1 MMKTLA
7 FNELI
12 CFFIFNVS
20 SYELIL
26 LVKSSKKVNQSRP
39 GTQPLFLYVL
49 LSLWA
54 TPLLTIPPKSLIV
67 VNSLKLKIN
76 FLMYGNV
83 DRSFTFDKPLPC
95 RFSTYKKCSSCN
107 ICIIANSCYDVISIL
122 KYWSFINTTYSNK
135 HLPLYCSVDYHPIA
149 VITIP
154 LSRTLAWKKNTASVF
169 IGCLKMDKLIPNK
182 VNI

>member
-1 MMKTLA
+1 MFFYLQ
-7 FNELI
+7 
-12 CFFIFNVS
+12 CFLLWVNSFSEIFKES
-20 SYELIL
+20 
-26 LVKSSKKVNQSRP
+26 
-39 GTQPLFLYVL
+39 QPITTRNPTLFLYVL

-107 ICIIANSCYDVISIL
+107 ICIIANSCYDVTSIL

-154 LSRTLAWKKNTASVF
+154 LSRTLAWKKTLPQYSLDVWKWTN
-169 IGCLKMDKLIPNK
+169 
-182 VNI
+182 

>member
-1 MMKTLA
+1 MMFEQVLNKPLKFTFFRPAIFEIFPFSLSVLTRQICFANQWTVFYTMKTLA

-107 ICIIANSCYDVISIL
+107 ICIIANSCYDVTSIL
-122 KYWSFINTTYSNK
+122 KY
-135 HLPLYCSVDYHPIA
+135 
-149 VITIP
+149 
-154 LSRTLAWKKNTASVF
+154 
-169 IGCLKMDKLIPNK
+169 
-182 VNI
+182 